1 MIREY
6 DILVNKLKDDN
17 CILTTDSRTIARHK
31 SDGRKVMF
39 IALKGDNFDGNDFVM
54 QALDDGADYVVTHNE
69 WHDQSGDRRI
79 FVVRD
84 TLKAL
89 QGMALI
95 WRRKVDPKVIAV
107 TGSNGKTTTK
117 ELTAAVVSQKLR
129 VWATKGNLN
138 NHIGVPLT
146 LLGMPSD
153 CDVAIIEMGASH
165 LGEIKSLCAIAEPDM
180 GVITNIGNAHLEGFG
195 GFEGVKKGKGE
206 LIDYLRKSGGTFFYL
221 SEDKVLADM
230 VASRINIRC
239 VTYSV
244 RGVKCENEPDGT
256 LSVKLPDYHRH
267 IKTRLTGSY
276 NKYNI
281 LAAIAIGKRI
291 GIETALA
298 VTGIEA
304 YTPDNNRSQLIV
316 SGRGNRIIAD
326 SYNAN
331 PSSFDNALRSLSE
344 NDGDKVVIAGQM
356 NELGDFSAAEHRRL
370 AEMLLKSDIKRFYL
384 IGTNFADIDTG
395 GKGIFCPDTDTL
407 RKELER
413 NPVNDSVVLVK
424 GSRGVGLEKIYD
436 LL

>member
-6 DILVNKLKDDN
+6 DILVDRLKGDN
-17 CILTTDSRTIARHK
+17 CILTTDSRTISQHK
-31 SDGRKVMF
+31 SEGRKVMF
-39 IALKGDNFDGNDFVM
+39 IALKGDNFDGNDFVI

-69 WHDQSGDRRI
+69 WHGESGDRRI

-84 TLKAL
+84 TLVAL

-95 WRRKVDPKVIAV
+95 WRRKVNPKVIAV

-146 LLGMPSD
+146 LLAMPAD
-153 CDVAIIEMGASH
+153 CEVAVIEMGASH
-165 LGEIKSLCAIAEPDM
+165 LREIKSLCAIAEPDM

-221 SEDKVLADM
+221 GEDKVLADM
-230 VASRINIRC
+230 VASRINIRSI
-239 VTYSV
+239 TYSV

-256 LSVKLPDYHRH
+256 LSVKLPDFHRP
-267 IKTRLTGSY
+267 IKTHLTGSY

-281 LAAIAIGKRI
+281 LAAIAIGKRL

-304 YTPDNNRSQLIV
+304 YIPDNNRSQLMT
-316 SGRGNRIIAD
+316 SAHGNRIIAD

-331 PSSFDNALRSLSE
+331 PSSFDNALRSLVQS
-344 NDGDKVVIAGQM
+344 DGDKVVIAGQM
-356 NELGDFSAAEHRRL
+356 NELGEFSAAEHRRL
-370 AEMLLKSDIKRFYL
+370 VEALQKGNIKRFYL
-384 IGTNFADIDTG
+384 IGTNFDGIAPGD
-395 GKGIFCPDTDTL
+395 KGTFCPDTDAL

-413 NPVNDSVVLVK
+413 NPVKDSVVLVK